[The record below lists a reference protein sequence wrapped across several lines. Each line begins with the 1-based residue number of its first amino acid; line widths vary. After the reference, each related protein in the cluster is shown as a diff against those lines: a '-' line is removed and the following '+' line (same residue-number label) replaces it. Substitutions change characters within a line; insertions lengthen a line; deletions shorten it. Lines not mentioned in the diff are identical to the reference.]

1 MLMGAVAV
9 IGFLATISVQP
20 AHSASARASR
30 APVPQM
36 VVHASRG
43 IPGEP
48 VPLGLTM
55 QGATESAIVI
65 VTGLIPGM
73 SLSSGSAAG
82 ADSWQVPAKDLPNTW
97 VGPPV
102 DFVGAVDLVAEL
114 RLDGA
119 TVSDRQT
126 IRIEW
131 GATNPAVAAQ
141 AAPTQVAT
149 TPPEP
154 EAAPAPPPP
163 PQLPE
168 AVPTPPPPP
177 PQLSEAVPM
186 PPLPPQLSEA
196 VPTPPPPPPQLD
208 HAEVKVEEPS
218 ERIRQKRVA
227 SKAAVPAREKKP
239 VTASAPRRAPDAPA
253 LPDRPQDTPPPSQPA
268 ETRDDQASARTSNEG
283 SGILGLFLPRRRSEA
298 ATEGTD
304 PRGQERMSLATVSG
318 DKATRDEAAAPS
330 PERPQNQ
337 CDYRGCAKDYRSFRA
352 SDCTYQPPRGGPRK
366 TCERG
371 RRPAEAPQRAAQVQT
386 PARAQQCNLVACARL
401 YRSFDPADCTY
412 QPGSGGARRTCDR

>member
-1 MLMGAVAV
+1 MLMWAVAV
-9 IGFLATISVQP
+9 IGFLATMCVQP
-20 AHSASARASR
+20 AHSASAQPRA

-43 IPGEP
+43 NAGEP

-55 QGATESAIVI
+55 QGATDGAIVI

-73 SLSSGSAAG
+73 SLSSGSASG
-82 ADSWQVPAKDLPNTW
+82 ADTWQVPATDLATTW

-102 DFVGAVDLVAEL
+102 DFVGTVDLVAEL

-131 GATNPAVAAQ
+131 RTPSPAVAAQ
-141 AAPTQVAT
+141 VAT
-149 TPPEP
+149 ATPEP
-154 EAAPAPPPP
+154 EATPITEAIPTPPPP

-177 PQLSEAVPM
+177 QLSEAV
-186 PPLPPQLSEA
+186 L
-196 VPTPPPPPPQLD
+196 TPPQLD
-208 HAEVKVEEPS
+208 QGEAKAEPQG
-218 ERIRQKRVA
+218 ERTQQKRA
-227 SKAAVPAREKKP
+227 AGKAAVPVREKKF
-239 VTASAPRRAPDAPA
+239 VTASAPRRAPDAPTP
-253 LPDRPQDTPPPSQPA
+253 PDRKQETQQPSQPT
-268 ETRDDQASARTSNEG
+268 ETRDDQGAARTSNEP
-283 SGILGLFLPRRRSEA
+283 SGILGFLLPQRRSEPVV
-298 ATEGTD
+298 EGTGAI
-304 PRGQERMSLATVSG
+304 GQERMSLATVSG
-318 DKATRDEAAAPS
+318 DKAARDEAGARS
-330 PERPQNQ
+330 PEPLQNH

-401 YRSFDPADCTY
+401 YRSFDPSDCTY
-412 QPGSGGARRTCDR
+412 QPGSGGARRACDR